1 MQNDNV
7 DGHGDGVDDE
17 EEDVDDDDNDNAG
30 EDGWLVGPL
39 PGGPVKM
46 IGLLPAGGQRAAY
59 YYNSVLW
66 KEVSSKVEKRTG
78 KSVHCA
84 HRLILHDALH
94 DVLETFQTLA
104 SKGDFSSVVRWA
116 TACLGRWR

>member
-17 EEDVDDDDNDNAG
+17 EEDVDDDDNDNG
-30 EDGWLVGPL
+30 REDGWLAGPL

-46 IGLLPAGGQRAAY
+46 IGLLPAGGQRTAY

-84 HRLILHDALH
+84 MHT
-94 DVLETFQTLA
+94 VLFSMMHSTMC
-104 SKGDFSSVVRWA
+104 SKRSKHWLPKVTSPQ
-116 TACLGRWR
+116 